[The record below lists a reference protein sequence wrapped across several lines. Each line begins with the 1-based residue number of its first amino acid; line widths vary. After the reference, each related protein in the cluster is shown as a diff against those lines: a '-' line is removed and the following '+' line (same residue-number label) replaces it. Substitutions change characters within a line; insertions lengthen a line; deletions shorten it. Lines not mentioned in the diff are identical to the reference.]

1 MRGPAGTA
9 KPIGLFPGKYE
20 WAGQVEQGDC
30 SLRVLSV
37 DPQYDAG
44 AWVCQVSLLRT
55 FRYLKRICLTM
66 SACAPHM
73 ATY

>member
-1 MRGPAGTA
+1 MRGPAGNA

-44 AWVCQVSLLRT
+44 VWVCQVSLLRT
-55 FRYLKRICLTM
+55 FRYLNLMDMLDNECI
-66 SACAPHM
+66 P